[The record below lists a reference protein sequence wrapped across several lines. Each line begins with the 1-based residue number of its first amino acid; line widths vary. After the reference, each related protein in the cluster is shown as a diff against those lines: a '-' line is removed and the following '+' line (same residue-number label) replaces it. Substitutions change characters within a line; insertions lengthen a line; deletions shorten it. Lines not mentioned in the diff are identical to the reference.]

1 VFGQEERH
9 KQVAAFADL
18 LATLLGP
25 ERVYAGCPSGVSETG
40 SGSSRVW
47 LIVELLCTLEWP
59 RGSAVNSVV
68 PFLCECAKKSIG
80 AKPRDLLESCLQ
92 SLFSGS
98 LTYQKVLIQ
107 SPAVANCEKDEAE
120 SGHSPFLSR
129 LLMLLECLLGRDGPW
144 GKADAQ
150 RIFFQCV
157 AKSDPTCSSS
167 LWRDTW
173 LLPFVLPILM
183 PVLRKKS
190 SDPASTQ
197 AGHGEDTQLQITV
210 CDWLT
215 QALAGPPLVALEA
228 GPSASEGELWVRVV
242 VACFPLSP
250 YGSTA
255 AMVAASLADVTD
267 HERDLLLKL
276 LQKQFSQQAVSSSAA
291 QAALQRL
298 KPNESV
304 VDINWQQT
312 VELTLAKLVASC
324 VAYCWQDFGVE
335 EWRFVLGHLGKWLAS
350 AVVDAEEVTEAVVDI
365 LKVAENSR
373 NGVALANP
381 NVPSIQSMSFTENS
395 VAADIEDV
403 IMKQRNLS
411 VKLSMTAITIF
422 SLLKEQRAAEGEIA
436 ITISMV
442 ALTEANWERS
452 EGNAMGDILRLLLA
466 TGLAESAAADSACAK
481 QAAAVIAK
489 HRESQE
495 HMWEIVAEVAL
506 RASGRARESAVRSA
520 DLWGVGKGSIS
531 ALYALLF
538 SCTPIPCL
546 QWVAFQFLSTV
557 PLQHLAITWGVVGS
571 AQEEQEA
578 DNGQTTTNSDV
589 PPAAAAG
596 IRPELAT
603 VLETPG
609 SLVLQTSLTAPI
621 RVCVPCFTWNN
632 LVVRVS
638 ML

>member
-1 VFGQEERH
+1 MFVGSFFH
-9 KQVAAFADL
+9 S
-18 LATLLGP
+18 LGW
-25 ERVYAGCPSGVSETG
+25 AG
-40 SGSSRVW
+40 
-47 LIVELLCTLEWP
+47 
-59 RGSAVNSVV
+59 
-68 PFLCECAKKSIG
+68 K
-80 AKPRDLLESCLQ
+80 
-92 SLFSGS
+92 
-98 LTYQKVLIQ
+98 LT
-107 SPAVANCEKDEAE
+107 
-120 SGHSPFLSR
+120 
-129 LLMLLECLLGRDGPW
+129 
-144 GKADAQ
+144 
-150 RIFFQCV
+150 
-157 AKSDPTCSSS
+157 
-167 LWRDTW
+167 
-173 LLPFVLPILM
+173 
-183 PVLRKKS
+183 
-190 SDPASTQ
+190 
-197 AGHGEDTQLQITV
+197 
-210 CDWLT
+210 
-215 QALAGPPLVALEA
+215 
-228 GPSASEGELWVRVV
+228 EGELWVRVV

-298 KPNESV
+298 KPNESL
-304 VDINWQQT
+304 VDVNWQQT

-335 EWRFVLGHLGKWLAS
+335 EWRFVLGCLGKWLAS
-350 AVVDAEEVTEAVVDI
+350 AVVDAEEVTEAVVHI

-381 NVPSIQSMSFTENS
+381 NDSSIQSMSFTENS

-411 VKLSMTAITIF
+411 VKLSTTAITIF

-436 ITISMV
+436 TTISMV

-466 TGLAESAAADSACAK
+466 TGLAESAAADSVCTK
-481 QAAAVIAK
+481 QAADVIAK

-495 HMWEIVAEVAL
+495 YMWEIIAEVAL
-506 RASGRARESAVRSA
+506 SASGRARESAVRSA

-578 DNGQTTTNSDV
+578 DNGQTTANSDV

-609 SLVLQTSLTAPI
+609 LLVLQTSLTAPI

-632 LVVRVS
+632 LVFRVS